1 MARRP
6 ELQVVDEEGI
16 PMATNDLCDYAE
28 CNARALVR
36 IEFVAGPLYFCGH
49 HWRAVEPV
57 ARAQAL
63 DVVDER
69 ELAAV

>member
-1 MARRP
+1 MDA
-6 ELQVVDEEGI
+6 
-16 PMATNDLCDYAE
+16 NDLCDYGE
-28 CNARALVR
+28 CNARALVC

-57 ARAQAL
+57 ARTQAL
-63 DVVDER
+63 RVVDER

>member
-1 MARRP
+1 MARRVDVH
-6 ELQVVDEEGI
+6 LVDEEGI
-16 PMATNDLCDYAE
+16 PMTTNDRCDYAE
-28 CNARALVR
+28 CNVGALVR

-49 HWRAVEPV
+49 HWRAVEPA

-63 DVVDER
+63 DVADER